1 MSHSK
6 NNKRG
11 FSLYL
16 EKWKKRLL
24 YTGSWNVA
32 HSQPLLEKETLY
44 MKYKQ
49 SDKKESTDF
58 KHYGTR
64 LSEQIMKDRFCAI
77 EKSIVL

>member
-1 MSHSK
+1 
-6 NNKRG
+6 
-11 FSLYL
+11 
-16 EKWKKRLL
+16 
-24 YTGSWNVA
+24 
-32 HSQPLLEKETLY
+32 